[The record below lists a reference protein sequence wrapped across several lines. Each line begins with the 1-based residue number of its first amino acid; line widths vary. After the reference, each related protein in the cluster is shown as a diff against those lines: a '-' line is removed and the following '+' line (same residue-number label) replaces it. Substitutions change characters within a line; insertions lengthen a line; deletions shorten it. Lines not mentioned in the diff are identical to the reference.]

1 MERQS
6 ILVENASTSHSLFI
20 KYVFLIPIYAK
31 ITNKN
36 TFYQQKKPKK
46 VPKQII
52 FFIFATYLKT
62 ELINLKYKIMKKI
75 LFVSAAALALV
86 LSSCKKETPAQVE
99 APTQVEETV
108 DAAAEAT
115 AEAAATVENAVLKGL
130 EESLNAIKA
139 EAENASKEDVAG
151 IVAKITELKAQYE
164 SAKANLNADE
174 QAGFEAAVNAVIEIL
189 KTKN

>member
-1 MERQS
+1 
-6 ILVENASTSHSLFI
+6 
-20 KYVFLIPIYAK
+20 
-31 ITNKN
+31 
-36 TFYQQKKPKK
+36 
-46 VPKQII
+46 
-52 FFIFATYLKT
+52 LKT

-99 APTQVEETV
+99 APAQVEETV
-108 DAAAEAT
+108 EAATEAT

-139 EAENASKEDVAG
+139 EAEAASKEDVAG

>member
-1 MERQS
+1 M
-6 ILVENASTSHSLFI
+6 
-20 KYVFLIPIYAK
+20 
-31 ITNKN
+31 
-36 TFYQQKKPKK
+36 
-46 VPKQII
+46 
-52 FFIFATYLKT
+52 KT

-99 APTQVEETV
+99 APAQVEEAV
-108 DAAAEAT
+108 DAAAEA
-115 AEAAATVENAVLKGL
+115 AAPAVENVENAVLKGL

-139 EAENASKEDVAG
+139 EAEAASKEDVAG

>member
-1 MERQS
+1 
-6 ILVENASTSHSLFI
+6 
-20 KYVFLIPIYAK
+20 
-31 ITNKN
+31 
-36 TFYQQKKPKK
+36 
-46 VPKQII
+46 
-52 FFIFATYLKT
+52 
-62 ELINLKYKIMKKI
+62 MKKI

-86 LSSCKKETPAQVE
+86 LSSCKKEAQTPAE
-99 APTQVEETV
+99 APAQVEETV
-108 DAAAEAT
+108 EAAAEAT

-139 EAENASKEDVAG
+139 EAEAASKEDVAG

>member
-1 MERQS
+1 M
-6 ILVENASTSHSLFI
+6 
-20 KYVFLIPIYAK
+20 
-31 ITNKN
+31 
-36 TFYQQKKPKK
+36 
-46 VPKQII
+46 
-52 FFIFATYLKT
+52 KT

-99 APTQVEETV
+99 APAQVEETV
-108 DAAAEAT
+108 EAAAEAT

-139 EAENASKEDVAG
+139 EAEAASKEDVAG

>member
-1 MERQS
+1 
-6 ILVENASTSHSLFI
+6 
-20 KYVFLIPIYAK
+20 
-31 ITNKN
+31 
-36 TFYQQKKPKK
+36 
-46 VPKQII
+46 
-52 FFIFATYLKT
+52 
-62 ELINLKYKIMKKI
+62 MKKI

-99 APTQVEETV
+99 APAQVEETV
-108 DAAAEAT
+108 EAAAEAT

-139 EAENASKEDVAG
+139 EAEAASKEDVAG

>member
-1 MERQS
+1 
-6 ILVENASTSHSLFI
+6 
-20 KYVFLIPIYAK
+20 
-31 ITNKN
+31 
-36 TFYQQKKPKK
+36 
-46 VPKQII
+46 
-52 FFIFATYLKT
+52 
-62 ELINLKYKIMKKI
+62 MKKI

-99 APTQVEETV
+99 AVE
-108 DAAAEAT
+108 AAAEA
-115 AEAAATVENAVLKGL
+115 AAPAVENVENAVLKGL

-139 EAENASKEDVAG
+139 EAEAASKEDVAG

>member
-1 MERQS
+1 
-6 ILVENASTSHSLFI
+6 
-20 KYVFLIPIYAK
+20 
-31 ITNKN
+31 
-36 TFYQQKKPKK
+36 
-46 VPKQII
+46 
-52 FFIFATYLKT
+52 
-62 ELINLKYKIMKKI
+62 MKKI

-99 APTQVEETV
+99 APAQVEETV

-139 EAENASKEDVAG
+139 EAEAASKEDVAG

>member
-1 MERQS
+1 
-6 ILVENASTSHSLFI
+6 
-20 KYVFLIPIYAK
+20 
-31 ITNKN
+31 
-36 TFYQQKKPKK
+36 
-46 VPKQII
+46 
-52 FFIFATYLKT
+52 
-62 ELINLKYKIMKKI
+62 MKKI

-99 APTQVEETV
+99 APAQVEEAV
-108 DAAAEAT
+108 EAAAPAAEAV
-115 AEAAATVENAVLKGL
+115 VENAVLKGL

-139 EAENASKEDVAG
+139 EAEAATKEDVAG

>member
-1 MERQS
+1 
-6 ILVENASTSHSLFI
+6 
-20 KYVFLIPIYAK
+20 
-31 ITNKN
+31 
-36 TFYQQKKPKK
+36 
-46 VPKQII
+46 
-52 FFIFATYLKT
+52 
-62 ELINLKYKIMKKI
+62 MKKI

-99 APTQVEETV
+99 APAQVEETV
-108 DAAAEAT
+108 EAATEAT

-139 EAENASKEDVAG
+139 EAENATKEDVAG

>member
-1 MERQS
+1 
-6 ILVENASTSHSLFI
+6 
-20 KYVFLIPIYAK
+20 
-31 ITNKN
+31 
-36 TFYQQKKPKK
+36 
-46 VPKQII
+46 
-52 FFIFATYLKT
+52 
-62 ELINLKYKIMKKI
+62 MKKI

-86 LSSCKKETPAQVE
+86 LSSCKKETPAPVE
-99 APTQVEETV
+99 APAQEEETV
-108 DAAAEAT
+108 
-115 AEAAATVENAVLKGL
+115 EAAAPAVEAVENAVLKGL

-139 EAENASKEDVAG
+139 EAEAASKEDVAG

>member
-1 MERQS
+1 
-6 ILVENASTSHSLFI
+6 
-20 KYVFLIPIYAK
+20 
-31 ITNKN
+31 
-36 TFYQQKKPKK
+36 
-46 VPKQII
+46 
-52 FFIFATYLKT
+52 LKT

-99 APTQVEETV
+99 APPQVEETV
-108 DAAAEAT
+108 EAATEAT

-139 EAENASKEDVAG
+139 EAEAASKEDVAG

>member
-1 MERQS
+1 
-6 ILVENASTSHSLFI
+6 
-20 KYVFLIPIYAK
+20 
-31 ITNKN
+31 
-36 TFYQQKKPKK
+36 
-46 VPKQII
+46 
-52 FFIFATYLKT
+52 
-62 ELINLKYKIMKKI
+62 MKKI

-99 APTQVEETV
+99 A
-108 DAAAEAT
+108 AAEAT
-115 AEAAATVENAVLKGL
+115 AEVATEAAATVENAVLKGL

-139 EAENASKEDVAG
+139 EAEAATKEDVAG

>member
-1 MERQS
+1 
-6 ILVENASTSHSLFI
+6 
-20 KYVFLIPIYAK
+20 
-31 ITNKN
+31 
-36 TFYQQKKPKK
+36 
-46 VPKQII
+46 
-52 FFIFATYLKT
+52 
-62 ELINLKYKIMKKI
+62 MKKI

-99 APTQVEETV
+99 APAQVEETV
-108 DAAAEAT
+108 EAT

-139 EAENASKEDVAG
+139 EAEAATKEDVAG
-151 IVAKITELKAQYE
+151 IAAKITELKAQYE

-174 QAGFEAAVNAVIEIL
+174 QAGFEAAVNAVVEIL

>member
-1 MERQS
+1 M
-6 ILVENASTSHSLFI
+6 
-20 KYVFLIPIYAK
+20 
-31 ITNKN
+31 
-36 TFYQQKKPKK
+36 
-46 VPKQII
+46 
-52 FFIFATYLKT
+52 KT

-99 APTQVEETV
+99 APAQVEETV
-108 DAAAEAT
+108 EAATEAT

-139 EAENASKEDVAG
+139 EAEAASKEDVAG

>member
-1 MERQS
+1 
-6 ILVENASTSHSLFI
+6 
-20 KYVFLIPIYAK
+20 
-31 ITNKN
+31 
-36 TFYQQKKPKK
+36 
-46 VPKQII
+46 
-52 FFIFATYLKT
+52 
-62 ELINLKYKIMKKI
+62 MKKI

-99 APTQVEETV
+99 APAQVEETV
-108 DAAAEAT
+108 EAATEAT

-139 EAENASKEDVAG
+139 EAEAASKEDVAG

>member
-1 MERQS
+1 
-6 ILVENASTSHSLFI
+6 
-20 KYVFLIPIYAK
+20 
-31 ITNKN
+31 
-36 TFYQQKKPKK
+36 
-46 VPKQII
+46 
-52 FFIFATYLKT
+52 
-62 ELINLKYKIMKKI
+62 MKKI

-99 APTQVEETV
+99 APAQVEETV
-108 DAAAEAT
+108 EAT

-139 EAENASKEDVAG
+139 EAEAATKEDVAG

>member
-1 MERQS
+1 
-6 ILVENASTSHSLFI
+6 
-20 KYVFLIPIYAK
+20 
-31 ITNKN
+31 
-36 TFYQQKKPKK
+36 
-46 VPKQII
+46 
-52 FFIFATYLKT
+52 
-62 ELINLKYKIMKKI
+62 MKKI

-99 APTQVEETV
+99 APAQVEETV
-108 DAAAEAT
+108 EAATEAT

-139 EAENASKEDVAG
+139 EAEAESKEDVAG

>member
-1 MERQS
+1 
-6 ILVENASTSHSLFI
+6 
-20 KYVFLIPIYAK
+20 
-31 ITNKN
+31 
-36 TFYQQKKPKK
+36 
-46 VPKQII
+46 
-52 FFIFATYLKT
+52 
-62 ELINLKYKIMKKI
+62 MKKI

-99 APTQVEETV
+99 APAQVEETV
-108 DAAAEAT
+108 EAAAEAT

-139 EAENASKEDVAG
+139 EAENATKEDVAG

>member
-1 MERQS
+1 
-6 ILVENASTSHSLFI
+6 
-20 KYVFLIPIYAK
+20 
-31 ITNKN
+31 
-36 TFYQQKKPKK
+36 
-46 VPKQII
+46 
-52 FFIFATYLKT
+52 
-62 ELINLKYKIMKKI
+62 MKKI

-99 APTQVEETV
+99 APAQVEETV
-108 DAAAEAT
+108 EAAAEAT

-139 EAENASKEDVAG
+139 EAEAASKEDVAG

-174 QAGFEAAVNAVIEIL
+174 QTGFEAAVNAVIEIL